1 MIETEDK
8 KQPVFMIS
16 IVAKMLNVHPQTLRL
31 YEREGLIRPQR
42 TKRTRLYSMEDVERL
57 AMILRLT
64 RELGVNRSGVEI
76 ILRLRQRLEAFQRET
91 EEMMVF
97 LEEDIA
103 AFNREFLNQAV
114 IPDLIGESSPEI
126 YWD

>member
-1 MIETEDK
+1 MIETDDK

-16 IVAKMLNVHPQTLRL
+16 VVAKMLNVHPQTLRL
-31 YEREGLIRPQR
+31 YEREGLISPQR
-42 TKRTRLYSMEDVERL
+42 SKRTRLYSVEDVEKL

-76 ILRLRQRLEAFQRET
+76 IMRLRQRLEAFQRET

-97 LEEDIA
+97 LEEDIRRD
-103 AFNREFLNQAV
+103 FITKLRKIFTE
-114 IPDLIGESSPEI
+114 E
-126 YWD
+126 